1 MKRIHIIQLI
11 VVSVLAG
18 LFLVFLRPAQ
28 LGGDTYFMVAYGG
41 SMQPAINVGD
51 IAIIKRT
58 DPSHIRVGDML
69 TFHQSRQVVTHRVVE
84 VLPNG
89 DFVTKGDANNA
100 PDMEP
105 VPMSHVIGKAVFIV
119 PYVGYVLHYA
129 GTFWGLVFLVW
140 IPAIALIVMEVRK
153 ILKTRRKVIPVSA
166 PQTKEDEKKL

>member
-1 MKRIHIIQLI
+1 MKRSHIIQVIL
-11 VVSVLAG
+11 VLTLLS
-18 LFLVFLRPAQ
+18 LFLIFLRPAE

-51 IAIIKRT
+51 MAIVKRV
-58 DPSHIRVGDML
+58 DPSQIHVGDML
-69 TFHQSRQVVTHRVVE
+69 IFHQSRQVVTHRVVE

-105 VPMSHVIGKAVFIV
+105 VPRSHIIGKAVFIV

-140 IPAIALIVMEVRK
+140 IPAIALIGMEVRK